1 MSVLKLGN
9 HFLEK
14 EPPDLWRITIHGDVS
29 PQEATEFLEVDSALC
44 KERGYALLLVD
55 AADVGRVP
63 PETRRAAV
71 EMAKKH
77 PDYRGSSAVFGVS
90 FYGRT
95 LLGLTV
101 NAVRL
106 LAGERSFVRF
116 FSEEAEARTWLASR
130 RAIYLAKT
138 DKSGPQK

>member
-14 EPPDLWRITIHGDVS
+14 EAPDLWRITIHGDVS
-29 PQEATEFLEVDSALC
+29 PQEATEFLERDSALC

-77 PDYRGSSAVFGVS
+77 PQYRGSSAIFGVG

-95 LLGLTV
+95 LLALTV
-101 NAVRL
+101 NAIRL

-116 FSEEAEARTWLASR
+116 FSEEAEARAWLASR

-138 DKSGPQK
+138 DQSGPQK